1 MDTETIQRRRWA
13 ILGVLV
19 VCLLVVILDNTILN
33 VALKTIQQDL
43 SASQSQ
49 MQWAVDSYSLV
60 FAGLLIPFG
69 VLGDRLGRKRLLL
82 GGLFLFGAMSALT
95 AFAQN
100 PTELIV
106 FRGLMGIGAAAVQ
119 PQTLSI
125 IQNVFEPEERGKAI
139 GIWAGAAGLGIAIG
153 PLAGGALLKYFW
165 WGSVFLVNVPLVV
178 IGVLAIAAV
187 VPDSKDPRPGHLDP
201 TGIVLSMIGLGVL
214 VYGIIEGGNSNEW
227 VRWNSLGAIL
237 LGIVLMV
244 AFVLLE
250 RRSSHPTIDMTLFK
264 NRQFAAGGLVIAL
277 AFFALQGATFYLA
290 YFLQAIR
297 GYTALAAGVALIA
310 VAAGQMIGAPQ
321 SSRLAARFGTRNVIG
336 VGLLLVTAS
345 MSGYGLAKQSTP
357 QWMIEVLMFFLGF
370 GLGITMA
377 PATTAIMS
385 AVPREKAGA
394 GSAVNNTVRQ
404 VAGALGVA
412 VLGSILAVVFRGHLG
427 SDAPAQLA
435 QRLDQPT
442 QLVQQLPADQR
453 VAPLVHKDTSESIGA
468 SLEFL
473 QNTGKAL
480 QARSAGSST
489 PVDPNQKAQ
498 AQAAVADYLQH
509 SKDSFVHAM
518 NVTSFY
524 AAGIALIGSIIGF
537 TLLPGRRRAPLG
549 SHEAGTHGEGEIPA
563 TELVAE
569 QHA

>member
-1 MDTETIQRRRWA
+1 MDSETIQRRRWA

-69 VLGDRLGRKRLLL
+69 VLGDRIGRKRILL
-82 GGLFLFGAMSALT
+82 GGLLMFGAMSALT

-100 PTELIV
+100 PTELII

-178 IGVLAIAAV
+178 VGVLAIAMV

-201 TGIVLSMIGLGVL
+201 TGILLSMAGLGVL
-214 VYGIIEGGNSNEW
+214 VYGIIEGGNSNDW
-227 VRWNSLGAIL
+227 LRWNSLGAIV
-237 LGIVLMV
+237 LGVLLMV
-244 AFVLLE
+244 AFVQLE
-250 RRSSHPTIDMTLFK
+250 RRSSHPTIDMSLFK
-264 NRQFAAGGLVIAL
+264 NRQFASGGLVIAL

-290 YFLQAIR
+290 YYLQAIR

-321 SSRLAARFGTRNVIG
+321 SSRLSARFGARNVIG
-336 VGLLLVTAS
+336 SGLLLVAAS
-345 MSGYGLAKQSTP
+345 MTGYGFAKESTP
-357 QWMIEVLMFFLGF
+357 QWMIEVLMFCLGF

-412 VLGSILAVVFRGHLG
+412 VLGSLLAVVFRNHLG
-427 SDAPAQLA
+427 TATPQQVA
-435 QRLDQPT
+435 QRLDQPASV
-442 QLVQQLPADQR
+442 VQQLPAGQQ

-468 SLEFL
+468 ALEFV
-473 QNTGKAL
+473 QSAGKAL
-480 QARSAGSST
+480 QSRGAAA
-489 PVDPNQKAQ
+489 AQ
-498 AQAAVADYLQH
+498 PPTGQQQRQATAVLTGFVQQ

-518 NVTSFY
+518 NVTSRY
-524 AAGIALIGSIIGF
+524 AAVIALLGSIIGF
-537 TLLPGRRRAPLG
+537 VFLPGRRRSAAG
-549 SHEAGTHGEGEIPA
+549 SHEAGSHQQDDIPA
-563 TELVAE
+563 AELVAG
-569 QHA
+569 QQP

>member
-1 MDTETIQRRRWA
+1 MDAETIHRRRWA

-33 VALKTIQQDL
+33 VALKTIQQTL
-43 SASQSQ
+43 NASQSQ
-49 MQWAVDSYSLV
+49 MQWAVDSYALV

-69 VLGDRLGRKRLLL
+69 VLGDRLGRKRLLIA
-82 GGLFLFGAMSALT
+82 GLAMFGAMSALT

-100 PTELIV
+100 PTELIA

-139 GIWAGAAGLGIAIG
+139 GMWAGAAGLGIAIG

-178 IGVLAIAAV
+178 LGLVAIAIV
-187 VPDSKDPRPGHLDP
+187 VPNSRDPRPQRLDP
-201 TGIVLSMIGLGVL
+201 FGILLSMAGLGVL
-214 VYGIIEGGNSNEW
+214 VYGIISGGNSN
-227 VRWNSLGAIL
+227 RWLTVNALGAIVLGAVL
-237 LGIVLMV
+237 LT

-250 RRSSHPTIDMTLFK
+250 RRSSHPTIDMSLFR
-264 NRQFAAGGLVIAL
+264 NRQFSAGGLVIAL

-290 YFLQAIR
+290 YFLQAVR

-310 VAAGQMIGAPQ
+310 VAAAQMIAAPL
-321 SSRLAARFGTRNVIG
+321 SSRLSDRFGTKAVTG
-336 VGLLLVTAS
+336 TGLLLVALS
-345 MSGYGLAKQSTP
+345 MAGYGVARESTP
-357 QWMIEVLMFFLGF
+357 QWFIEVLMFLLGF

-377 PATTAIMS
+377 PSTTAIMS

-427 SDAPAQLA
+427 SQAPATLA
-435 QRLDQPT
+435 QQLDQPAAV
-442 QLVQQLPADQR
+442 VQALPRSLQ

-468 SLEFL
+468 SLEF
-473 QNTGKAL
+473 TGKAATVL
-480 QARSAGSST
+480 QARAAETGGRVGPQQRAEAAGALQGFLQST
-489 PVDPNQKAQ
+489 
-498 AQAAVADYLQH
+498 
-509 SKDSFVHAM
+509 KDSFVHAM
-518 NVTSFY
+518 NITSRY
-524 AAGIALIGSIIGF
+524 AAGMALLGSLIAF
-537 TLLPGRRRAPLG
+537 RFMPGRRRRTG
-549 SHEAGTHGEGEIPA
+549 NHEAGTHDGGELA
-563 TELVAE
+563 ASALVRPGS
-569 QHA
+569 

>member
-1 MDTETIQRRRWA
+1 MDSDTIHRRRWA

-43 SASQSQ
+43 TASQSQ
-49 MQWAVDSYSLV
+49 MQWAVDSYALV

-82 GGLFLFGAMSALT
+82 AGLLIFGAMSALT

-100 PTELIV
+100 PAQLIL

-165 WGSVFLVNVPLVV
+165 WGSVFLVNVPLV
-178 IGVLAIAAV
+178 IAGLIAIALV
-187 VPDSKDPRPGHLDP
+187 VPDSKDPRPNRLDP
-201 TGIVLSMIGLGVL
+201 FGILLSMAGLGVL
-214 VYGIIEGGNSNEW
+214 VYGIISGGNSNEW
-227 VRWNSLGAIL
+227 LRWNALGAIA
-237 LGIVLMV
+237 LGIVLM
-244 AFVLLE
+244 AMFVWME

-264 NRQFAAGGLVIAL
+264 NRQFASGGLVIAL

-310 VAAGQMIGAPQ
+310 VAAAQMIAAPL
-321 SSRLAARFGTRNVIG
+321 SSRLAARFGTRVVAG
-336 VGLLLVTAS
+336 GGLLLVALS
-345 MSGYGLAKQSTP
+345 MAGYGIAKESTP
-357 QWMIEVLMFFLGF
+357 QWFIEVLMFALGF
-370 GLGITMA
+370 GLGVTMA

-427 SDAPAQLA
+427 SDTPAALA
-435 QRLDQPT
+435 RGLDQPAAVVRT
-442 QLVQQLPADQR
+442 LPPAQQ
-453 VAPLVHKDTSESIGA
+453 VTPLVHHDTSESIGA
-468 SLEFL
+468 ALQFTEQAAGALTARGQAAGGQVTAQQRAQAEQALAGFL
-473 QNTGKAL
+473 Q
-480 QARSAGSST
+480 S
-489 PVDPNQKAQ
+489 
-498 AQAAVADYLQH
+498 

-524 AAGIALIGSIIGF
+524 AAGFALLGSVLGF
-537 TLLPGRRRAPLG
+537 LFLPGRRRQPGGA
-549 SHEAGTHGEGEIPA
+549 HEAGTHEAGEIA
-563 TELVAE
+563 ASELVGPGS
-569 QHA
+569 